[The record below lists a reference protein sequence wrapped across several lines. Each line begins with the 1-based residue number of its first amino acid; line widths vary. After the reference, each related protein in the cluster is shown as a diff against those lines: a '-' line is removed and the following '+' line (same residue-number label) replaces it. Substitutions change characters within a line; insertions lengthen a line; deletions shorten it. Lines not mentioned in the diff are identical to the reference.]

1 MSESHEALKH
11 LGEEVEACYAEAKIV
26 APAKSQASP
35 GILQM
40 MLVLEMRE
48 LRCSIKELCNVLR
61 AKVQ

>member
-40 MLVLEMRE
+40 MLVLDMRE
-48 LRCSIKELCNVLR
+48 LRC
-61 AKVQ
+61 